1 MTQRSL
7 KARLLFLCAFMAAI
21 PVGVG
26 VVAFYGMKGLTQS
39 YEKVTEGVLTN
50 IEVADQM
57 YLDFRS
63 VRINLRS
70 LGLQGVTSEQA
81 KEFISAVE
89 ANIASYEKRN
99 ENYKSSEFLPGEK
112 ALYDD
117 VEATWAS
124 FKGLGATALGLYKSG
139 TAEDHQKLMTIFM
152 VDCPKYAEAY
162 DKAMTA
168 LVTFH
173 QNNGTE
179 WVKEARA
186 SSSQTH
192 MVVMI
197 TILVGVFAGL
207 GGGALVAFSLS
218 KSIAAV
224 SEELAQGADQVGHA
238 AEQITQSSQALSQ
251 ASLDQA
257 ASLNETVAT
266 ITQMTAM
273 VKNNTDNAKVASQ
286 LATSARE
293 NAVRG
298 EAEINALINSMQ
310 TISADSKKIAEIST
324 VIDDIAFQTNLLAL
338 NAAVEAAR
346 AGEQGKGF
354 AVVAEAVRNLAHQSA
369 ESAKNITMLIDASVG
384 RIEKGRQQATQGGVV
399 LNEIVSSI
407 KKVADLN
414 GEISTASEEQ
424 SAGIVQ
430 IGQAMNRLDQVAQ
443 QNTSASEEAA
453 LSAERLGAQSE
464 SLRFNVKE
472 LNGIVSGSRKSA

>member
-1 MTQRSL
+1 MTQKSL

-39 YEKVTEGVLTN
+39 YEKVTEGVLSN

-70 LGLQGVTSEQA
+70 LGLPGISSDQA
-81 KEFISAVE
+81 KEFIAAVE
-89 ANIASYEKRN
+89 GNIASYEKRN
-99 ENYKSSEFLPGEK
+99 EVYKNTTFLPGEK
-112 ALYDD
+112 PLYDD

-124 FKGLGATALGLYKSG
+124 FKGLGATALVLYKS
-139 TAEDHQKLMTIFM
+139 ASPEDHKKLMAIFL
-152 VDCPKYAEAY
+152 VDCPRYAEAY
-162 DKAMTA
+162 DKAMTT
-168 LVTFH
+168 LVSFH
-173 QNNGTE
+173 QKNGTT

-186 SSSQTH
+186 TSAQTH
-192 MVVMI
+192 VVVMV

-207 GGGALVAFSLS
+207 GCGALVAFSLS

-224 SEELAQGADQVGHA
+224 SDELAEGADQVGHA
-238 AEQITQSSQALSQ
+238 AEQITLSSQALSQ
-251 ASLDQA
+251 ASIDQA

-273 VKNNTDNAKVASQ
+273 VKNNTDNAKVAAQ

-298 EAEINALINSMQ
+298 EAEINALISSMQ
-310 TISADSKKIAEIST
+310 TISKDSQKIAEIST

-346 AGEQGKGF
+346 AGERGKALPSSPRPF
-354 AVVAEAVRNLAHQSA
+354 A
-369 ESAKNITMLIDASVG
+369 I
-384 RIEKGRQQATQGGVV
+384 
-399 LNEIVSSI
+399 
-407 KKVADLN
+407 
-414 GEISTASEEQ
+414 
-424 SAGIVQ
+424 
-430 IGQAMNRLDQVAQ
+430 
-443 QNTSASEEAA
+443 
-453 LSAERLGAQSE
+453 
-464 SLRFNVKE
+464 
-472 LNGIVSGSRKSA
+472 